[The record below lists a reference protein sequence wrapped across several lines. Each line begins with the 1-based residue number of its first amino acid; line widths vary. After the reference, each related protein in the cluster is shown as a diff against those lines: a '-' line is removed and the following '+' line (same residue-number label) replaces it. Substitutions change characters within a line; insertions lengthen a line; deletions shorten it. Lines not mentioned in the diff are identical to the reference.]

1 MSIKGKLLVLIGI
14 SCGGMLAALGVT
26 LLLYM
31 PLEKM
36 QIEQKVLFELENTIS
51 GLQSEIT
58 ALAVE
63 PLQKQR
69 EPIEK

>member
-36 QIEQKVLFELENTIS
+36 QIE
-51 GLQSEIT
+51 
-58 ALAVE
+58 
-63 PLQKQR
+63 
-69 EPIEK
+69 